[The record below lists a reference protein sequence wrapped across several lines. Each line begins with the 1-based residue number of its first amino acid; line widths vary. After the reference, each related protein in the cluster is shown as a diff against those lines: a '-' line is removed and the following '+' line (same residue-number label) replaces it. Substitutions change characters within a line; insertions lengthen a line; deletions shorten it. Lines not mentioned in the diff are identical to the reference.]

1 MSETVPI
8 ETLKLAKRLA
18 LTYVNENRVQKGIK
32 PLQRLTVDWWKNY
45 GQEFID
51 KAIEESKK

>member
-8 ETLKLAKRLA
+8 KVLKLAKRLA
-18 LTYVNENRVQKGIK
+18 ITYVNENRVQQGMK
-32 PLQRLTVDWWKNY
+32 PLQRITADWWKNY

-51 KAIEESKK
+51 KAKETSR